1 MVDVKHVEEMILEDV
16 EAHRDFIDA
25 AKVVVLFLVQWVV
38 YFFVLGVIFFLRF
51 QLERWCL
58 AV

>member
-25 AKVVVLFLVQWVV
+25 AKVVILFLVQWVIL
-38 YFFVLGVIFFLRF
+38 FFLRRSIFFQRF
-51 QLERWCL
+51 QLERWCS
-58 AV
+58 AA